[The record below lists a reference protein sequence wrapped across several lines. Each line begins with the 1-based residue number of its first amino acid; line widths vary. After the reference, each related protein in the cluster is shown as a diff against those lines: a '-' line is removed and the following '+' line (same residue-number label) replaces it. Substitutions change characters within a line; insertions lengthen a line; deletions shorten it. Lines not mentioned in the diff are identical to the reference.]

1 MMNRQDFAVTIAF
14 TRLRTG
20 THAAHPDECSAYS
33 FVVGGHWAYNL
44 LLWHV
49 KAFHGDVTI

>member
-33 FVVGGHWAYNL
+33 L
-44 LLWHV
+44 LLEGTGH
-49 KAFHGDVTI
+49 TIFYFGMLKPSTAT